1 VNPHAP
7 IARVVGCWGATC
19 RSHKAAHG
27 SSAWSAAVRLQHSEY
42 GDRYG
47 GYDASARAQMVRAGT
62 YRYCDADF
70 AGDSGTRKS
79 TTGFVFMLNGGVIS

>member
-27 SSAWSAAVRLQHSEY
+27 SSAWSAAVRRQHSEY

-47 GYDASARAQMVRAGT
+47 GYDASARAQMVCWNLQGTAMLTLQETAARASQQ
-62 YRYCDADF
+62 RASFSC
-70 AGDSGTRKS
+70 
-79 TTGFVFMLNGGVIS
+79 